1 MKGRPR
7 TLDERSGLE
16 MDNEPQF
23 FSDYQE
29 ITAAR
34 FMNNQKVVH
43 SRVLRA

>member
-7 TLDERSGLE
+7 TLDELSGLE

-29 ITAAR
+29 ITAAP
-34 FMNNQKVVH
+34 FLNNQKVVH
-43 SRVLRA
+43 LRALRV

>member
-7 TLDERSGLE
+7 TLNESSVLE

-23 FSDYQE
+23 FSSYQE
-29 ITAAR
+29 ITAAS

-43 SRVLRA
+43 LRVL